1 MSLKFHIYYHLQ
13 FNSFLVVICRMKQ
26 KLCLA
31 IAMLLVL
38 NLSAQE
44 VLRFPSSRKVYK
56 YQVSS
61 NLFLSPDHTYTGG
74 LYLGIETNDK
84 RINYGVGLT
93 NFAVSNNTSNRYYT
107 KDSVIYKEVSNNYRS
122 SSGLTL
128 QLNRGLILNRYN
140 HRLVYG
146 VQLYTGFN
154 KIRTIKHTEYYDTV
168 YRHNANSNVTWD
180 YGWRS
185 LNNSLAVEQTG
196 MKLSFGGALTL
207 RLELNV
213 SDRFTFSPGLI
224 VPFIAH
230 NESGGRSLNVD
241 PGFNFHLGYRFVS
254 IPRVHCKL

>member
-1 MSLKFHIYYHLQ
+1 
-13 FNSFLVVICRMKQ
+13 MKQ
-26 KLCLA
+26 KLCLL

-44 VLRFPSSRKVYK
+44 AQRIPSSRKVYQ
-56 YQVSS
+56 YQVST

-74 LYLGIETNDK
+74 LYLGIETNYK
-84 RINYGVGLT
+84 KTNYGIGIT
-93 NFAVSNNTSNRYYT
+93 NFAVSNSTSNRYYT
-107 KDSVIYKEVSNNYRS
+107 KDSVIYKEVSNNNRNS
-122 SSGLTL
+122 TGLTF
-128 QLNRGLILNRYN
+128 QLNRSLILNRYN

-146 VQLYTGFN
+146 VQVYSGFN
-154 KIRTIKHTEYYDTV
+154 RIRTTKYTEYYDTV
-168 YRHNANSNVTWD
+168 YRQNANSNISWD

-185 LNNSLAVEQTG
+185 VNNSLEVEQTG
-196 MKLSFGGALTL
+196 KKLSFGGALMV
-207 RLELNV
+207 RLELNI

-254 IPRVHCKL
+254 LPRVHCKL

>member
-1 MSLKFHIYYHLQ
+1 
-13 FNSFLVVICRMKQ
+13 MKQ
-26 KLCLA
+26 KLCIV

-44 VLRFPSSRKVYK
+44 ALRFPSSRKVYK
-56 YQVSS
+56 YQVST

-74 LYLGIETNDK
+74 FHLGIETNDK
-84 RINYGVGLT
+84 RTNYGIGFT
-93 NFAVSNNTSNRYYT
+93 NYSVSNSSSNRYYM
-107 KDSVIYKEVSNNYRS
+107 KDSIIFNDISNNWRW
-122 SSGLTL
+122 SSGLTF

-154 KIRTIKHTEYYDTV
+154 RIRTIKHTEYYDTV
-168 YRHNANSNVTWD
+168 YRHNANSNVMWD

-185 LNNSLAVEQTG
+185 VLGSEKVEQTG
-196 MKLSFGGALTL
+196 MKLSFGGALTV

-230 NESGGRSLNVD
+230 NESGGRSLNVE